1 MEDLPATITT
11 VVEVPLTG
19 KPHPVDEFALDYY
32 KTLDLMRLE
41 FGDLI
46 SLKFQKDREVKEK
59 QKAVLASLLL
69 LRSEEFIEKVKDFF
83 TSLDLFLTAL

>member
-1 MEDLPATITT
+1 
-11 VVEVPLTG
+11 
-19 KPHPVDEFALDYY
+19 
-32 KTLDLMRLE
+32 MRLE